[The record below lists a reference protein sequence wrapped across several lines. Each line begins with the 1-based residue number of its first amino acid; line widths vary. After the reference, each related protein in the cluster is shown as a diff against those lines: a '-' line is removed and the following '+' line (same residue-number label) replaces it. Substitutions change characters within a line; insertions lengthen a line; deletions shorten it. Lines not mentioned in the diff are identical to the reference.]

1 MAIDIGPKIG
11 IDGEAEFR
19 KSLQNIN
26 QQLKTLGSEMNL
38 VTTAFGENNKSQDA
52 LTSKAAV
59 LTKQIDAQQ
68 KKIEELQKG
77 LAMSANKFGENDAKT
92 LKWEQAIYD
101 ATAELNSMK
110 GQLESTNQEIENNKD
125 AVDKSSKSTGAW
137 KENLANIGKALGT
150 IGSMATKAIGAAT
163 GAATSFAAKSVQ
175 AGMSFDSSMSQVAA
189 TMGTTVDQI
198 SDLRDFAMDMGAST
212 AFSAT
217 EAADAL
223 NYMALAGYNSEE
235 AMTALPTVLNLAASG
250 GIDPA
255 SASDMVTDAQSALGL
270 SMEESAELVDKMA
283 KTASK
288 SNTSVS
294 QLGSAILTIGGTAKN
309 LAGGTTELATALGI
323 LADNGVKGAEGGT
336 ALRNIVLSLSA
347 PTEKAAA
354 VMDSLG
360 VSAYD
365 SLGNLRPLK
374 DTFTDLNNS
383 LSQLTQEEQTNALSN
398 IFNKV
403 DLKSVSA
410 LLANTGERF
419 DELSGYINNAAGA
432 AQEMAS
438 VQLDN
443 LEGDITLFKSALEGA
458 QIAISDQLTPTLRGF
473 VQFGSDAISTLST
486 AFSEGGLTG
495 AMDALGSILSNG
507 LNMVIEQLPKM
518 VGAGVQLL
526 DALGQGMLDN
536 LPVII
541 SAANDIIMQLVSGFI
556 SSLPDIAEAATEI
569 IASLAVGIGESLP
582 TLIPAAIDAMLTIID
597 TLIDNIDLLVDAAIA
612 ITVGLAE
619 GLINALPVLIERVPE
634 IIVKLIDAFIENAP
648 KIAEAALEL
657 ILMLGNGLLD
667 ALPNLWKNI
676 KSMIG
681 QIKDRFV
688 QGFKDFI
695 NIGKNI
701 VEGLWDG
708 IKGAADWLGDKIS
721 GFVGG
726 VVDGVKGF
734 FGIHSPSTVFR
745 DEVGKQL
752 AAGIGLGFT
761 DEMDSVSKQ
770 MQKAIPTPEV
780 AFSTAAAGMVN
791 GIQTAMTGYSGT
803 VRIEIPVRIN
813 GKELY
818 RYTLDDLRS
827 VMRANPE
834 AAT

>member
-38 VTTAFGENNKSQDA
+38 VTTAFGENKNSQDA

-150 IGSMATKAIGAAT
+150 IGSMATKAIGAAA
-163 GAATSFAAKSVQ
+163 GAVTSFAAKSVQ

-223 NYMALAGYNSEE
+223 NYMALAGYNSED

-250 GIDPA
+250 GIDLA

-336 ALRNIVLSLSA
+336 ALRNIILSLSA

-354 VMDSLG
+354 VMASLG

-365 SLGNLRPLK
+365 SFGNLRPLE

-458 QIAISDQLTPTLRGF
+458 QIAISDQLTPTLREF

-495 AMDALGSILSNG
+495 AMDALGSILSDG
-507 LNMVIEQLPKM
+507 LSMVIEQLPKM
-518 VGAGVQLL
+518 IDAGMQLL
-526 DALGQGMLDN
+526 DALGQGLLDN

-541 SAANDIIMQLVSGFI
+541 SAANDIITQLISGFI

-676 KSMIG
+676 KSIIG

-688 QGFKDFI
+688 QGFEDFI

-708 IKGAADWLGDKIS
+708 IKGAAGWLGDQIS

-791 GIQTAMTGYSGT
+791 GMQTAMTGYSGN

>member
-38 VTTAFGENNKSQDA
+38 VTTAFGENKNSQDA

-163 GAATSFAAKSVQ
+163 GAVTAFAAKSVQ

-250 GIDPA
+250 GIDLA

-336 ALRNIVLSLSA
+336 ALRNIILSLSA

-354 VMDSLG
+354 VMASLG

-365 SLGNLRPLK
+365 SFGNLRPLE

-383 LSQLTQEEQTNALSN
+383 LSQLTQEEQTNALNN

-403 DLKSVSA
+403 DLNSVNA

-419 DELSGYINNAAGA
+419 DELSGYIGNAAGA

-458 QIAISDQLTPTLRGF
+458 QITISDQLTPTLRGF

-495 AMDALGSILSNG
+495 AMDALGSILSDG

-518 VGAGVQLL
+518 VSAGTQLL
-526 DALGQGMLDN
+526 DALGQGLLDN

-541 SAANDIIMQLVSGFI
+541 SAANDIIMQLISGFI
-556 SSLPDIAEAATEI
+556 SSLPDIAKAATEI

-582 TLIPAAIDAMLTIID
+582 TLIPAAIDAILTIID
-597 TLIDNIDLLVDAAIA
+597 TLIDNIDLLIDAAIA
-612 ITVGLAE
+612 IIIGLAD
-619 GLINALPVLIERVPE
+619 GLINSLPELIDRVPE
-634 IIVKLIDAFIENAP
+634 ILVKLVDAFIENAP

-657 ILMLGNGLLD
+657 ILKLGKGLLD
-667 ALPNLWKNI
+667 ALPELWENI
-676 KSMIG
+676 KSAIG
-681 QIKDRFV
+681 QIKDRFE
-688 QGFKDFI
+688 QGFEDFL
-695 NIGKNI
+695 NIGESI
-701 VEGLWDG
+701 VTGLWEG
-708 IKGAADWLGDKIS
+708 ISGAAEWLGDKIS

-791 GIQTAMTGYSGT
+791 GMQTAMTGYSGT

>member
-19 KSLQNIN
+19 KSLQNIS

-110 GQLESTNQEIENNKD
+110 GQLERTNQEIENNKD

-163 GAATSFAAKSVQ
+163 GAITTFAAKSVQ

-250 GIDPA
+250 GIDLA

-270 SMEESAELVDKMA
+270 SMEESAKLVDKMA

-336 ALRNIVLSLSA
+336 ALRNIILSLSA

-354 VMDSLG
+354 VMASLG

-365 SLGNLRPLK
+365 SFGNLRPLE

-458 QIAISDQLTPTLRGF
+458 QITISDQLTPTLRGF

-518 VGAGVQLL
+518 VGAGMQLL
-526 DALGQGMLDN
+526 DALGRGLLDN

-541 SAANDIIMQLVSGFI
+541 SAANDIIMQLISGFI
-556 SSLPDIAEAATEI
+556 SSLPDIAKAATEI
-569 IASLAVGIGESLP
+569 IASLVVGIGESLP

-619 GLINALPVLIERVPE
+619 GLINALPELIDRVPE
-634 IIVKLIDAFIENAP
+634 IIVKLVDAFIKNAS
-648 KIAEAALEL
+648 KIKDAALEL

-667 ALPNLWKNI
+667 NLPKLWKNI
-676 KSMIG
+676 KSLIG

-688 QGFKDFI
+688 QGFEDFV

-708 IKGAADWLGDKIS
+708 IKGAASWLGDQIS

-761 DEMDSVSKQ
+761 DEMDTVSKQ

-791 GIQTAMTGYSGT
+791 GMQTAMTGYSGN
-803 VRIEIPVRIN
+803 VRIEIPVKIN

>member
-38 VTTAFGENNKSQDA
+38 VTTAFGENKNSQDA

-77 LAMSANKFGENDAKT
+77 LAMSASKFGENDAKT

-163 GAATSFAAKSVQ
+163 GAVTAFAAKSVQ

-250 GIDPA
+250 GIDLA

-354 VMDSLG
+354 VMASLG

-365 SLGNLRPLK
+365 SFGNLRPLE

-383 LSQLTQEEQTNALSN
+383 LSQLTQEEQTNALNN

-403 DLKSVSA
+403 DLKSVNA

-419 DELSGYINNAAGA
+419 DELSGYIDNAAGA

-458 QIAISDQLTPTLRGF
+458 QITISDQLTPTLREF

-495 AMDALGSILSNG
+495 AMDALGSILSDG
-507 LNMVIEQLPKM
+507 LSMIIEQLPKM
-518 VGAGVQLL
+518 VGAGMQLL
-526 DALGQGMLDN
+526 DALGQGLLDN

-541 SAANDIIMQLVSGFI
+541 SAANDIIMQLISGFI
-556 SSLPDIAEAATEI
+556 SSLPDIAKAATEI
-569 IASLAVGIGESLP
+569 IASLVVGIGESLP

-634 IIVKLIDAFIENAP
+634 IIVKLIDAFIDNAP

-667 ALPNLWKNI
+667 NLPKLWKNI
-676 KSMIG
+676 KSIIG

-701 VEGLWDG
+701 VEGLWEG

-791 GIQTAMTGYSGT
+791 GMQTAMTGYSGN
-803 VRIEIPVRIN
+803 VRIEIPVKIN

>member
-52 LTSKAAV
+52 LTSKASV

-77 LAMSANKFGENDAKT
+77 LAMSASKFGENDAKT
-92 LKWEQAIYD
+92 LKWEQTIYD

-163 GAATSFAAKSVQ
+163 GAVTTFAAKSVQ

-223 NYMALAGYNSEE
+223 NYMALAGYNSED

-250 GIDPA
+250 GIDLA

-336 ALRNIVLSLSA
+336 ALRNIILSLSA

-354 VMDSLG
+354 VMASLG

-365 SLGNLRPLK
+365 SFGNLRPLE

-383 LSQLTQEEQTNALSN
+383 LSQLTQEEQTNALNN

-403 DLKSVSA
+403 DLNSVNA

-419 DELSGYINNAAGA
+419 DELSGYIDNAAGA
-432 AQEMAS
+432 AQDMAS

-458 QIAISDQLTPTLRGF
+458 QIAISDQLTPTLREF

-495 AMDALGSILSNG
+495 AMDALGSILSDG

-518 VGAGVQLL
+518 VDAGMQLL
-526 DALGQGMLDN
+526 DALGRGLLDN

-541 SAANDIIMQLVSGFI
+541 SAANDIIMQLISGFI
-556 SSLPDIAEAATEI
+556 SSLPDIAKAATEI
-569 IASLAVGIGESLP
+569 IASLVVGIGESLP

-676 KSMIG
+676 KSIIG

-688 QGFKDFI
+688 QGFEDFI

-708 IKGAADWLGDKIS
+708 IKGAAGWLGDQIS

-791 GIQTAMTGYSGT
+791 GMQTAMTGYSGN

>member
-59 LTKQIDAQQ
+59 LTKQIDTQQ

-77 LAMSANKFGENDAKT
+77 LAMSASKFGENDAKT

-150 IGSMATKAIGAAT
+150 IGSMATKAIGAAA
-163 GAATSFAAKSVQ
+163 GAVTSFAAKSVQ

-250 GIDPA
+250 GIDLA

-336 ALRNIVLSLSA
+336 ALRNIILSLSA

-354 VMDSLG
+354 VMTSLG

-365 SLGNLRPLK
+365 SFGNLRPLE

-458 QIAISDQLTPTLRGF
+458 QIAISDQLTPTLREF

-495 AMDALGSILSNG
+495 AMDALGSILSDG
-507 LNMVIEQLPKM
+507 LSMVIEQLPKM

-526 DALGQGMLDN
+526 DALGQGLLDN

-541 SAANDIIMQLVSGFI
+541 SAANDIITQLISGFI

-634 IIVKLIDAFIENAP
+634 IIIKLIDAFIENAP

-676 KSMIG
+676 KSIIG

-688 QGFKDFI
+688 QGFEDFI

-708 IKGAADWLGDKIS
+708 IKGAAGWLGDQIS

-791 GIQTAMTGYSGT
+791 GMQTAMTGYSGT

>member
-110 GQLESTNQEIENNKD
+110 GQLESTNQEIKNNKD

-150 IGSMATKAIGAAT
+150 IGSMATKAIGAAA
-163 GAATSFAAKSVQ
+163 GAVTSFAAKSVQ

-250 GIDPA
+250 GIDLA

-383 LSQLTQEEQTNALSN
+383 LSQLTQEEQTNALNN

-419 DELSGYINNAAGA
+419 DELSGYIDNAAGA

-458 QIAISDQLTPTLRGF
+458 QITISDQLTPTLRGF

-518 VGAGVQLL
+518 VGAGMQLL
-526 DALGQGMLDN
+526 DALGQGLLDN

-541 SAANDIIMQLVSGFI
+541 SAANDIIMQLISGFI
-556 SSLPDIAEAATEI
+556 SSLPDIAKAATEI
-569 IASLAVGIGESLP
+569 IASLVVGIGESLP
-582 TLIPAAIDAMLTIID
+582 TLIPAAIDAILTIID
-597 TLIDNIDLLVDAAIA
+597 TLIDNIDLLIDAAIA
-612 ITVGLAE
+612 LIIGLAD
-619 GLINALPVLIERVPE
+619 GLIDSLPELVDRVPE
-634 IIVKLIDAFIENAP
+634 ILVKLVDAFIENAP
-648 KIAEAALEL
+648 KIADAALEL
-657 ILMLGNGLLD
+657 ILKLGKGLLD
-667 ALPNLWKNI
+667 SLPELWENI
-676 KSMIG
+676 KSAVED
-681 QIKDRFV
+681 IKDRFV
-688 QGFKDFI
+688 KGFEAFV
-695 NIGKNI
+695 NIGENI
-701 VEGLWDG
+701 VNGLWEG
-708 IKGAADWLGDKIS
+708 ISGAASWLGDQIS

-791 GIQTAMTGYSGT
+791 GMQTAMTGYSGT

>member
-52 LTSKAAV
+52 LTSKASV

-77 LAMSANKFGENDAKT
+77 LAMSASKFGENDAKT

-163 GAATSFAAKSVQ
+163 GAVTTFAAKSVQ

-250 GIDPA
+250 GIDLA

-336 ALRNIVLSLSA
+336 ALRNIILSLSA

-354 VMDSLG
+354 VMASLG

-365 SLGNLRPLK
+365 SFGNLRPLE

-383 LSQLTQEEQTNALSN
+383 LSQLTQEEQTNALNN

-403 DLKSVSA
+403 DLNSVNA

-458 QIAISDQLTPTLRGF
+458 QITISDQLTPTLREF

-495 AMDALGSILSNG
+495 AMDALGSILSDG
-507 LNMVIEQLPKM
+507 LSMVIEQLPKM
-518 VGAGVQLL
+518 IDAGMQLL
-526 DALGQGMLDN
+526 DALGRGLLDN

-541 SAANDIIMQLVSGFI
+541 SAANDIIMQLISGFI
-556 SSLPDIAEAATEI
+556 SSLPDIAKAATEI
-569 IASLAVGIGESLP
+569 IASLVVGIGESLP

-676 KSMIG
+676 KSIIG

-688 QGFKDFI
+688 QGFEDFI

-701 VEGLWDG
+701 VEGLWEG
-708 IKGAADWLGDKIS
+708 IKGAASWLGDQIS

>member
-77 LAMSANKFGENDAKT
+77 LAMSASKFGENDAKT

-150 IGSMATKAIGAAT
+150 IGSMATKAIGAAA
-163 GAATSFAAKSVQ
+163 GAVTSFAAKSVQ

-250 GIDPA
+250 GIDLA

-270 SMEESAELVDKMA
+270 SMEESAKLVDKMA

-336 ALRNIVLSLSA
+336 ALRNIILSLSA

-354 VMDSLG
+354 VMASLG

-365 SLGNLRPLK
+365 SFGNLRPLE

-383 LSQLTQEEQTNALSN
+383 LSQLTQEEQTNALNN

-403 DLKSVSA
+403 DLKSVNA

-419 DELSGYINNAAGA
+419 DELSGYIDNAAGA

-458 QIAISDQLTPTLRGF
+458 QITISDQLTPTLREF

-495 AMDALGSILSNG
+495 AMDALGSILSDG
-507 LNMVIEQLPKM
+507 LSMVIEQLPKM
-518 VGAGVQLL
+518 IDAGMQLL
-526 DALGQGMLDN
+526 DALGRGLLDN

-541 SAANDIIMQLVSGFI
+541 SAANDIIMQLISGFI
-556 SSLPDIAEAATEI
+556 SSLPDIAKAATEI
-569 IASLAVGIGESLP
+569 IASLVAGIGESLP

-676 KSMIG
+676 KSIIG

-688 QGFKDFI
+688 QGFEDFI

-701 VEGLWDG
+701 VEGLWEG
-708 IKGAADWLGDKIS
+708 IKGAASWLGDQIS

-761 DEMDSVSKQ
+761 DEMDTVSKQ

-791 GIQTAMTGYSGT
+791 GMQTAMTGYSGT
-803 VRIEIPVRIN
+803 VRIEIPVKIN

>member
-77 LAMSANKFGENDAKT
+77 LAMSASKFGENDAKT

-163 GAATSFAAKSVQ
+163 GAITTFAAKSVQ

-250 GIDPA
+250 GIDLA

-354 VMDSLG
+354 VMASLG

-365 SLGNLRPLK
+365 SFGNLRPLE

-383 LSQLTQEEQTNALSN
+383 LSQLTQEEQTNALNN

-403 DLKSVSA
+403 DLKSVNA

-419 DELSGYINNAAGA
+419 DELSGYIDNAAGA
-432 AQEMAS
+432 AQDMAS

-458 QIAISDQLTPTLRGF
+458 QITISDQLTPTLRGF

-495 AMDALGSILSNG
+495 AMDALGSILSDG

-518 VGAGVQLL
+518 VGAGMQLL
-526 DALGQGMLDN
+526 DALGQGLLDN

-541 SAANDIIMQLVSGFI
+541 SAANDIIMQLISGFI
-556 SSLPDIAEAATEI
+556 SSLPDIAKAATEI
-569 IASLAVGIGESLP
+569 IASLVVGIGESLP

-676 KSMIG
+676 KSIIG

-701 VEGLWDG
+701 VEGLWEG

-761 DEMDSVSKQ
+761 DEMDTVSKQ

-791 GIQTAMTGYSGT
+791 GMQTAMTGYSGT

>member
-38 VTTAFGENNKSQDA
+38 VTTAFGENKNSQDA

-163 GAATSFAAKSVQ
+163 GAVTSFAAKSVQ

-250 GIDPA
+250 GIDLA

-336 ALRNIVLSLSA
+336 ALRNIILSLSA

-354 VMDSLG
+354 VMASLG

-365 SLGNLRPLK
+365 SFGNLRPLE

-403 DLKSVSA
+403 DLKSVNA

-419 DELSGYINNAAGA
+419 DELSGYIGNAAGA

-458 QIAISDQLTPTLRGF
+458 QIAISDQLTPTLREF

-495 AMDALGSILSNG
+495 AMDALGSILSDG
-507 LNMVIEQLPKM
+507 LSMVIEQLPKM
-518 VGAGVQLL
+518 IDAGMQLL
-526 DALGQGMLDN
+526 DALGQGLLDN

-541 SAANDIIMQLVSGFI
+541 SAANDIIMQLISGFI
-556 SSLPDIAEAATEI
+556 SSLPDIAKAATEI
-569 IASLAVGIGESLP
+569 IASLVVGIGESLP

-676 KSMIG
+676 KSIIG

-688 QGFKDFI
+688 QGFEDFI

-708 IKGAADWLGDKIS
+708 IKGAAGWLGDQIS

-791 GIQTAMTGYSGT
+791 GMQTAMTGYSGN

>member
-52 LTSKAAV
+52 LKSKAAV

-77 LAMSANKFGENDAKT
+77 LAVSANKFGENDAKT

-110 GQLESTNQEIENNKD
+110 GQLERTNQEIENNKD

-163 GAATSFAAKSVQ
+163 GAVTSFAAKSVQ

-250 GIDPA
+250 GIDLA

-336 ALRNIVLSLSA
+336 ALRNIILSLSA

-354 VMDSLG
+354 VMASLG

-365 SLGNLRPLK
+365 SFGNLRPLE
-374 DTFTDLNNS
+374 DTFIDLNNS
-383 LSQLTQEEQTNALSN
+383 LSQLTQEEQTNALNN

-403 DLKSVSA
+403 DLNSVNA

-419 DELSGYINNAAGA
+419 DELSGYIGNAAGA

-458 QIAISDQLTPTLRGF
+458 QITISDQLTPTLREF

-495 AMDALGSILSNG
+495 AMDALGSILSDG

-526 DALGQGMLDN
+526 DALGQGLLDN

-541 SAANDIIMQLVSGFI
+541 SAANDIITQLISGFI

-676 KSMIG
+676 KSIIG

-708 IKGAADWLGDKIS
+708 IKGAAGWLGDQIS

-791 GIQTAMTGYSGT
+791 GMQTAMTGYSGT

>member
-38 VTTAFGENNKSQDA
+38 VTTAFGENKNSQDA

-77 LAMSANKFGENDAKT
+77 LAMSASKFGENDAKT

-150 IGSMATKAIGAAT
+150 IGSMTAKAIGAAT
-163 GAATSFAAKSVQ
+163 GAVTSFAAKSVQ

-250 GIDPA
+250 GIDLA

-336 ALRNIVLSLSA
+336 ALRNIILSLSA

-354 VMDSLG
+354 VMASLG

-365 SLGNLRPLK
+365 SFGNLRPLE

-403 DLKSVSA
+403 DLKSVNA

-419 DELSGYINNAAGA
+419 DELSGYIGNAAGA

-495 AMDALGSILSNG
+495 AMDALGSILSDG
-507 LNMVIEQLPKM
+507 LSMVIEQLPKM
-518 VGAGVQLL
+518 IDAGMQLL
-526 DALGQGMLDN
+526 DALGRGLLDN

-541 SAANDIIMQLVSGFI
+541 SAANDIITQLISGFI
-556 SSLPDIAEAATEI
+556 SSLPDIAKAATEI

-676 KSMIG
+676 KSIIG

-701 VEGLWDG
+701 VEGLWEG
-708 IKGAADWLGDKIS
+708 IKGAADWLGDKVS

-791 GIQTAMTGYSGT
+791 GMQTAMTGYSGT

>member
-59 LTKQIDAQQ
+59 LTKQIDTQQ

-77 LAMSANKFGENDAKT
+77 LAMSASKFGENDAKT

-110 GQLESTNQEIENNKD
+110 GQLESTNQEIKNNKD

-163 GAATSFAAKSVQ
+163 GAVTTFAAKSVQ

-250 GIDPA
+250 GIDLA

-270 SMEESAELVDKMA
+270 SMEESAKLVDKMA

-458 QIAISDQLTPTLRGF
+458 QITISDQLTPTLRGF

-518 VGAGVQLL
+518 VGAGMQLL
-526 DALGQGMLDN
+526 DALGQGLLDN

-541 SAANDIIMQLVSGFI
+541 SAANDIIMQLISGFI
-556 SSLPDIAEAATEI
+556 SSLPDIAKAATEI
-569 IASLAVGIGESLP
+569 IASLVVGIGESLP

-619 GLINALPVLIERVPE
+619 GLINALPELIDRVPE
-634 IIVKLIDAFIENAP
+634 IIVKLVDAFIKNAS
-648 KIAEAALEL
+648 KIKDAALEL

-667 ALPNLWKNI
+667 NLPKLWKNI
-676 KSMIG
+676 KSLIG

-688 QGFKDFI
+688 QGFEDFI

-708 IKGAADWLGDKIS
+708 IKGAAGWLGDQIS

-761 DEMDSVSKQ
+761 DEMDAVSKQ

-791 GIQTAMTGYSGT
+791 GMQTAMTGYSGT
-803 VRIEIPVRIN
+803 IRIEIPVRIN

>member
-77 LAMSANKFGENDAKT
+77 LAMSASKFGENDAKT

-110 GQLESTNQEIENNKD
+110 GQLESTNQEIKNNKD

-150 IGSMATKAIGAAT
+150 IGSMATKAIGAAA
-163 GAATSFAAKSVQ
+163 GAVTAFAAKSVQ

-250 GIDPA
+250 GIDLA

-383 LSQLTQEEQTNALSN
+383 LSQLTQEEQTNALNN

-419 DELSGYINNAAGA
+419 DELSGYIDNAAGA

-458 QIAISDQLTPTLRGF
+458 QITISDQLTPTLRGF

-518 VGAGVQLL
+518 VGAGMQLL
-526 DALGQGMLDN
+526 DALGQGLLDN

-541 SAANDIIMQLVSGFI
+541 SAANDIIMQLISGFI
-556 SSLPDIAEAATEI
+556 SSLPDIAKAATEI
-569 IASLAVGIGESLP
+569 IASLVVGIGESLP

-634 IIVKLIDAFIENAP
+634 IIVKLIDAFIDNAP

-676 KSMIG
+676 KSIIG

-688 QGFKDFI
+688 QGFEDFI

-708 IKGAADWLGDKIS
+708 IKGAAGWLGDQIS

-745 DEVGKQL
+745 DEIGKQL

-761 DEMDSVSKQ
+761 DEMDTVSKQ

-791 GIQTAMTGYSGT
+791 GMQTAMTGYSGT

>member
-52 LTSKAAV
+52 LTSKASV

-150 IGSMATKAIGAAT
+150 IGSMATKAIGAAA
-163 GAATSFAAKSVQ
+163 GAVTSFAAKSVQ

-250 GIDPA
+250 GIDLA

-336 ALRNIVLSLSA
+336 ALRNIILSLSA

-354 VMDSLG
+354 VMASLG

-365 SLGNLRPLK
+365 SFGNLRPLE

-383 LSQLTQEEQTNALSN
+383 LSQLTKEEQTNALSN

-419 DELSGYINNAAGA
+419 DELSGYIDNAAGA

-458 QIAISDQLTPTLRGF
+458 QIAISDQLTPTLREF

-495 AMDALGSILSNG
+495 AMDALGSILSDG

-518 VGAGVQLL
+518 VGAGTQLL
-526 DALGQGMLDN
+526 DALGQGLLDN

-541 SAANDIIMQLVSGFI
+541 SAANDIIMQLISGFI

-676 KSMIG
+676 KSIIG
-681 QIKDRFV
+681 QIKDRFE
-688 QGFKDFI
+688 QGFEDFL
-695 NIGKNI
+695 NLGESI
-701 VEGLWDG
+701 VTGLWEG
-708 IKGAADWLGDKIS
+708 ISGAADWLGDKIS

>member
-38 VTTAFGENNKSQDA
+38 VTTAFGENKNSQDA

-150 IGSMATKAIGAAT
+150 IGSMATKAIGAAA

-250 GIDPA
+250 GIDLA
-255 SASDMVTDAQSALGL
+255 LASDMVTDAQSALGL
-270 SMEESAELVDKMA
+270 SMEESAKLVDKMA

-458 QIAISDQLTPTLRGF
+458 QIVISDQLTPTLRGF

-526 DALGQGMLDN
+526 DALGQGLLDN

-541 SAANDIIMQLVSGFI
+541 SAANDIITQLISGFI

-619 GLINALPVLIERVPE
+619 GLINALPELIDRVPE
-634 IIVKLIDAFIENAP
+634 IIVKLVDAFIKNAS
-648 KIAEAALEL
+648 KIKDAALEL
-657 ILMLGNGLLD
+657 ILMLGNGILD
-667 ALPNLWKNI
+667 NLPKLWKNI
-676 KSMIG
+676 KSTIG

-688 QGFKDFI
+688 QGFEDFI

-701 VEGLWDG
+701 VEGLWEG
-708 IKGAADWLGDKIS
+708 IKGAAGWLGDQIS

-791 GIQTAMTGYSGT
+791 GMQTAMTGYSGT

>member
-52 LTSKAAV
+52 LTSKASV

-163 GAATSFAAKSVQ
+163 GAVTAFAAKSVQ

-250 GIDPA
+250 GIDLA

-336 ALRNIVLSLSA
+336 ALRNIILSLSA

-354 VMDSLG
+354 VMASLG

-365 SLGNLRPLK
+365 SFGNLRPLE

-458 QIAISDQLTPTLRGF
+458 QIAISDQLTPTLREF

-495 AMDALGSILSNG
+495 AMDALGSILSDG

-518 VGAGVQLL
+518 VGAGTQLL
-526 DALGQGMLDN
+526 DALGQGLLDN

-541 SAANDIIMQLVSGFI
+541 SAANDIIMQLISGFI
-556 SSLPDIAEAATEI
+556 SSLPDIAKAATEI
-569 IASLAVGIGESLP
+569 IASLVVGIGESLP

-597 TLIDNIDLLVDAAIA
+597 TLIDNIDLLIDAAIA
-612 ITVGLAE
+612 IIIGLAD
-619 GLINALPVLIERVPE
+619 GLINSLPELIDRVPE
-634 IIVKLIDAFIENAP
+634 ILVKLVDAFIENAP

-657 ILMLGNGLLD
+657 ILKLGKGLLD
-667 ALPNLWKNI
+667 SLPELWENI
-676 KSMIG
+676 KSAIG

-688 QGFKDFI
+688 QGFEDFI
-695 NIGKNI
+695 NIGESI
-701 VEGLWDG
+701 VTGLWDG